1 MQVQFTLKDFSAASF
16 TTYTLTSTYPTGIA
30 GSPSQP
36 WSSVQYF
43 PPYSATLVVIDGT
56 SGGPK
61 EFQISPESMMVPA
74 GGTVSWNF
82 SGGSLTAVA
91 FDAYEG
97 VPACAGNIA
106 LTGANQITV
115 SAGSTPGFCH
125 FTMIGSNGS
134 GTQGGWIVVGNPA
147 ANLTIAGGNNQTAM
161 HNTVLPVPLSVSL
174 APGSSGGSN
183 PSSGASIFF
192 TTSAGTLSNGT
203 ASGSKII
210 ATTNGSGV
218 ASVTLTLPSSAQTV
232 TVSAEGPYGLGH
244 PTVTF
249 SEIAQ

>member
-1 MQVQFTLKDFSAASF
+1 VPADGT
-16 TTYTLTSTYPTGIA
+16 
-30 GSPSQP
+30 
-36 WSSVQYF
+36 
-43 PPYSATLVVIDGT
+43 ATLQATGRSLGRT
-56 SGGPK
+56 N
-61 EFQISPESMMVPA
+61 Q
-74 GGTVSWNF
+74 F
-82 SGGSLTAVA
+82 SVTLNSAV
-91 FDAYEG
+91 FDAFEG
-97 VPACAGNIA
+97 VPACGGNIV
-106 LTGANQITV
+106 LTNPAIAYNQPATLTVTAAN
-115 SAGSTPGFCH
+115 TPGFCH
-125 FTMIGSNGS
+125 FTVTGNDGVVTQ
-134 GTQGGWIVVGNPA
+134 TQGGWIVVGNPA
-147 ANLTIAGGNNQTAM
+147 ASLTIAGGNNQTAM

-218 ASVTLTLPSSAQTV
+218 ASVTLTLPSNAQTV

>member
-1 MQVQFTLKDFSAASF
+1 
-16 TTYTLTSTYPTGIA
+16 
-30 GSPSQP
+30 
-36 WSSVQYF
+36 
-43 PPYSATLVVIDGT
+43 
-56 SGGPK
+56 
-61 EFQISPESMMVPA
+61 MMVPA
-74 GGTVSWNF
+74 GGTVTWNF
-82 SGGSLTAVA
+82 TGGSLTSAV

-97 VPACAGNIA
+97 VPACAGTIA
-106 LTGANQITV
+106 LTGTNQITV
-115 SAGSTPGFCH
+115 NAASTPGFCH
-125 FTMIGSNGS
+125 FTLSNGS
-134 GTQGGWIVVGNPA
+134 GTQGGWIIVGNPA
-147 ANLTIAGGNNQTAM
+147 ASLTVAGGNNQTAM

-218 ASVTLTLPSSAQTV
+218 ASVTLTLPSNAQKV

>member
-1 MQVQFTLKDFSAASF
+1 M
-16 TTYTLTSTYPTGIA
+16 TG
-30 GSPSQP
+30 
-36 WSSVQYF
+36 
-43 PPYSATLVVIDGT
+43 TD
-56 SGGPK
+56 
-61 EFQISPESMMVPA
+61 PA
-74 GGTVSWNF
+74 GVVENQGRWV
-82 SGGSLTAVA
+82 VA
-91 FDAYEG
+91 
-97 VPACAGNIA
+97 
-106 LTGANQITV
+106 
-115 SAGSTPGFCH
+115 
-125 FTMIGSNGS
+125 
-134 GTQGGWIVVGNPA
+134 GNPA

-192 TTSAGTLSNGT
+192 RASASTLSNGT
-203 ASGSKII
+203 ASGSKMI

-232 TVSAEGPYGLGH
+232 TVGAEGPDGLGH